1 VVRSLTKFALVFGFV
16 VIVLGGPGPA
26 AAAVIVVGTDQNVL
40 NFVDT
45 ATVMTTSSI
54 TVTGTDSTLT
64 DIAFDQNGNLF
75 GITFSN
81 LYSVNTGSGVAT
93 LIGSLG
99 GNRFNALT
107 INGSGQAFSAADSV
121 GDLFS
126 VDLGTGLATSIGTI
140 GAGFTSS
147 SGDLEF
153 ANGALFGIDGAGTD
167 SLYSLNPVSGAGA
180 LIGSTGLATIYG
192 LAFADDTMF
201 GLSGNSATLFSIALG
216 TGLATSLGAIV
227 GFVGGTIAYGAS
239 AVVSPVPVPAAL
251 PLFGT
256 GLGILGYLGWRRKR
270 RRVAEA
276 AAA

>member
-1 VVRSLTKFALVFGFV
+1 MSIFAKVASVGSLVTM
-16 VIVLGGPGPA
+16 VLSGLGTAMA
-26 AAAVIVVGTDQNVL
+26 APIVVGTDQNVL

-45 ATVMTTSSI
+45 NTISTTGSVA
-54 TVTGTDSTLT
+54 VTGTDSTLT
-64 DIAFDQNGNLF
+64 DVAFDQNGNLF

-81 LYSVNTGSGVAT
+81 LYSINQASGVAT
-93 LIGSLG
+93 LIGGLG

-107 INGSGQAFSAADSV
+107 INSSGQAFTAADSI

-126 VDLGTGLATSIGTI
+126 VNLGTGLATSIGTI

-153 ANGALFGIDGAGTD
+153 ANGTLFGIDGAGTD
-167 SLYSLNPVSGAGA
+167 NLYSLNPLTGAGA
-180 LIGSTGLATIYG
+180 LIGSTGLATVFG
-192 LAFADDTMF
+192 LAFADDTLF
-201 GLSGNSATLFSIALG
+201 GLSGGSNTLFSIALG
-216 TGLATSLGAIV
+216 TGLATSLGAIT
-227 GFVGGTIAYGAS
+227 GFVGGTVAFGAS

-256 GLGILGYLGWRRKR
+256 GLGLLGYMGWRRKK